1 MNEPAASSDAS
12 QFADSDVFAL
22 DNIRL
27 ELPYA
32 GAGSRVM
39 AGVIDYSLF
48 YGVSVALGIA
58 ALALLAVTGGLAAL
72 EGFGGW
78 VVAIALLIFFVFESF
93 WFAAQEIAM
102 SGQTLG
108 KRALGLRTIAA
119 QGHSASTVAL
129 LLRNLVKLLDI
140 LVGGWF
146 LVFDRRSRRLGD
158 RLGGTV
164 VVHEVASAGAGA
176 LRRVP
181 QGWGSSKVNV
191 AEELLDRLFTLNDNA
206 ARHLSQQ
213 MLELI
218 ARDDPQFLADVPS
231 DLAPTTR
238 LAAAFGTA
246 RASSS
251 GGGSVREAD
260 VHS

>member
-1 MNEPAASSDAS
+1 MSEPKSATEQSE
-12 QFADSDVFAL
+12 FADSDVFAL

-27 ELPYA
+27 ELLYA

-48 YGVSVALGIA
+48 YGVSLALGVA
-58 ALALLAVTGGLAAL
+58 TVAVLALTGGSEAFGGL
-72 EGFGGW
+72 GGW
-78 VVAIALLIFFVFESF
+78 VVAFALLAFFMFESF
-93 WFAAQEIAM
+93 WFAAQEIMM

-119 QGHSASTVAL
+119 QGHSASTVSL
-129 LLRNLVKLLDI
+129 LLRNLVKMLDI
-140 LVGGWF
+140 IVGGWF
-146 LVFDRRSRRLGD
+146 LVLDRRSRRLGD

-164 VVHEVASAGAGA
+164 VVHEMSNAGAGA

-181 QGWGSSKVNV
+181 QGWGPHKVRV
-191 AEELLDRLFTLNDNA
+191 AEELLDRLFTLNDDS
-206 ARHLSQQ
+206 ARRLSEQ
-213 MLELI
+213 MLGLV

-246 RASSS
+246 RVQASGRS
-251 GGGSVREAD
+251 
-260 VHS
+260 